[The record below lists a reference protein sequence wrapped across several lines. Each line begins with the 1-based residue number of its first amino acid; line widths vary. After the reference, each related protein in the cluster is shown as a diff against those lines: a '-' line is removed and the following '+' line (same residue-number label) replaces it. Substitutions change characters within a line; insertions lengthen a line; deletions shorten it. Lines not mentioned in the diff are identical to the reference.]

1 MKNSVRCRLLP
12 SLSSMFCILLAVA
25 FLSGA
30 ARAQTP
36 DAAAREALKKTT
48 DYVSG
53 LDAIS
58 FDFSADLEAVTSNG
72 MKLRFPASGQM
83 TLDRPDKFHVT
94 RKGGHSDI
102 ELVSDGE
109 SVTLNGRKLNAFAK
123 KDAPESLDAF
133 VNMAREE
140 RRVDLPGDDLLL
152 QNAYNELIEPVTK
165 SMYLGTSVVDKVE
178 CEHLALRTPEVD
190 WQIQVAAGDKPYPC
204 KYVVSSKWTT
214 GAPEYQLRISNWN
227 AAPAV
232 DDESFAFKP
241 ADGAKEV
248 ELTEINADVLMPE
261 TVKRAK
267 K

>member
-1 MKNSVRCRLLP
+1 
-12 SLSSMFCILLAVA
+12 
-25 FLSGA
+25 
-30 ARAQTP
+30 
-36 DAAAREALKKTT
+36 
-48 DYVSG
+48 
-53 LDAIS
+53 
-58 FDFSADLEAVTSNG
+58 

-227 AAPAV
+227 DAPAV